1 MVTHMLPCPDVYEVL
16 SIDNRSFPSHN
27 MNGEEKANCM
37 NPNAARITTL
47 GLRPLALPREC
58 LYTGLAALDAVTG
71 GFPRGAISEIL
82 GPESSGRTT
91 LVHALLAAATA
102 RGEICAYVDTD
113 DSFDP
118 VSAAAS
124 GVALSQLVW
133 VRCGHNP
140 GYALKAADSLLH
152 AGGFGVIALDLCQV
166 PPRVW
171 NRIPISYWYRFRRA
185 VENTPTIFAIAEN
198 KRTGRPG
205 GPLCAF
211 EEASLAK
218 SCASLILDLERK
230 KTLWTGAPGFSLL
243 RGVEIE
249 AASRKPMRS
258 ATAQLQAEAIGL

>member
-1 MVTHMLPCPDVYEVL
+1 
-16 SIDNRSFPSHN
+16 
-27 MNGEEKANCM
+27 M
-37 NPNAARITTL
+37 NPTAARITTL
-47 GLRPLALPREC
+47 GLRPDAPPREC
-58 LYTGLAALDAVTG
+58 LPTGLAPLDAVTG

-102 RGEICAYVDTD
+102 RSEICAYVDTD

-133 VRCGHNP
+133 IRCGHNA
-140 GYALKAADSLLH
+140 GHALKAADSLLH

-166 PPRVW
+166 PARIW

-185 VENTPTIFAIAEN
+185 VENTPTILAISEN

-211 EEASLAK
+211 EEASIAK

-249 AASRKPMRS
+249 AASRKPVRPT
-258 ATAQLQAEAIGL
+258 TAQLTAKAI

>member
-1 MVTHMLPCPDVYEVL
+1 
-16 SIDNRSFPSHN
+16 
-27 MNGEEKANCM
+27 M

-47 GLRPLALPREC
+47 GLRPDAPPREC
-58 LYTGLAALDAVTG
+58 LLTGLAPLDAVTS

-102 RGEICAYVDTD
+102 RSEICAYVDTD

-118 VSAAAS
+118 VSAAAA

-133 VRCGHNP
+133 IRCGHNA
-140 GYALKAADSLLH
+140 GHALKAADSLLH

-166 PPRVW
+166 PARIW

-185 VENTPTIFAIAEN
+185 IENTPTILAIAE
-198 KRTGRPG
+198 KEPI
-205 GPLCAF
+205 
-211 EEASLAK
+211 AK

-230 KTLWTGAPGFSLL
+230 KTFWTGAPGFSLL

-249 AASRKPMRS
+249 AASRKPVRS
-258 ATAQLQAEAIGL
+258 ATAQLQAKAIYF